1 MKIILPIIVLFA
13 VCGCS
18 TLKTV
23 DMSPEQLRDQISR
36 GEIVKAGDSVRIVT
50 IDGETYK
57 FRVTAITSDQ
67 ISGKDTTVP
76 IANIV
81 ALETRVFSGGKTAA
95 LTAGSVVLL
104 YVIAA
109 AAASAALLGGI

>member
-1 MKIILPIIVLFA
+1 MKIILPIIVIFA

-18 TLKTV
+18 TLKPI
-23 DMSPEQLRDQISR
+23 DMSPEQLHDQISR

-50 IDGETYK
+50 IDGETHK

-67 ISGKDTTVP
+67 ISGKDTTIP

-109 AAASAALLGGI
+109 AVASAALVGGL